1 MRVRKS
7 AEAIVAAVMERRAE
21 HGRTRVGERF
31 SMKPMKTEAHRPD
44 GAQAEESGRYPEG
57 AELRV
62 EVESLD
68 VERTKAELGRD
79 SGLMEVVCER
89 GNLWLAYE
97 RVIRNKGAAGVD
109 GIGVSEFKGHLQ
121 QHWPTIKAKLLAG
134 TYIPQAVRRVDI
146 PKPQGGVRTLG
157 IPTLT
162 DRLIQQALHQVLSPI
177 FEADFSES
185 SYGFRPGRSA
195 HQAVKAA
202 QHYVAQG
209 RRVVVDMDLEKF
221 FDRVNHDTLM
231 AKLAKKIG
239 DGRVLKLIRRYLE
252 AGMMAEG
259 VVSSRTQGT
268 PQGGPLS
275 PLLSNIL
282 LTELDRELE
291 RRGHAFCR
299 YADDCNIYVRS
310 QAAGERVLGGITQ
323 FLSERLKLTVNE
335 AKSAVARPWER
346 KFLGY
351 SLTRH
356 KAPKLRIAPA
366 SLQRLEDKVREVLK
380 GARGRSVR
388 ATIEDLNPVLRGWAA
403 YFKLTETKRA
413 LEDIDGWLRRK
424 LRCILWRQWKRP
436 YTRAKNLMKAGLR
449 EERAFR
455 SAFNQR
461 GPWWNSGAS
470 HMNAAFP
477 KSFFDR
483 LGLVSLL
490 DTTRRLQCLS

>member
-1 MRVRKS
+1 MK
-7 AEAIVAAVMERRAE
+7 AEDSRQVNT
-21 HGRTRVGERF
+21 G
-31 SMKPMKTEAHRPD
+31 D
-44 GAQAEESGRYPEG
+44 EESGRNPEG
-57 AELRV
+57 ALHGAEAVVTTRL
-62 EVESLD
+62 
-68 VERTKAELGRD
+68 RTKAEKEQEGE
-79 SGLMEVVCER
+79 LMDAVCER
-89 GNLWLAYE
+89 GNLWRAYD
-97 RVIRNKGAAGVD
+97 RVLKNKGAAGVD
-109 GIGVSEFKGHLQ
+109 GIGIAEFKEHLK

-134 TYIPQAVRRVDI
+134 EYMPAPVRRVDI

-177 FEADFSES
+177 FEAEFSES
-185 SYGFRPGRSA
+185 SYGFRPGRNA

-202 QHYVAQG
+202 KQYVAEG
-209 RRVVVDMDLEKF
+209 RRIVVDMDLEKF
-221 FDRVNHDTLM
+221 FDRVNHDLLM
-231 AKLAKKIG
+231 QKLSTKID
-239 DGRVLKLIRRYLE
+239 DGRVLRLIRRYLE
-252 AGMMAEG
+252 AGMMADG
-259 VVSSRTQGT
+259 MVSQRTEGT

-299 YADDCNIYVRS
+299 YADDCNIYVKS
-310 QAAGERVLGGITQ
+310 KEAGERVMASITR
-323 FLSERLKLTVNE
+323 FLADTLKLTVNA

-351 SLTRH
+351 SLTWH
-356 KAPKLRIAPA
+356 KTPRLRIAPT
-366 SLQRLEDKVREVLK
+366 SLKRQEDKIREVLK
-380 GARGRSVR
+380 GAQGRSLKKV
-388 ATIEDLNPVLRGWAA
+388 IEELNPILRGWAA
-403 YFKLTETKRA
+403 YFKLTETRRA
-413 LEDIDGWLRRK
+413 LDELDSWIRRK

-436 YTRAKNLMKAGLR
+436 YTRAKNLMKVGLT
-449 EERAFR
+449 EARAFR

-470 HMNAAFP
+470 HMNQAFP

-490 DTTRRLQCLS
+490 DTMRRLQCVQ

>member
-1 MRVRKS
+1 
-7 AEAIVAAVMERRAE
+7 
-21 HGRTRVGERF
+21 
-31 SMKPMKTEAHRPD
+31 
-44 GAQAEESGRYPEG
+44 
-57 AELRV
+57 
-62 EVESLD
+62 
-68 VERTKAELGRD
+68 
-79 SGLMEVVCER
+79 MEVACER
-89 GNLWLAYE
+89 GNLMLAYE
-97 RVIRNKGAAGVD
+97 RVIGNQGAAGVD
-109 GIGVSEFKGHLQ
+109 GIGIPAFKDHLK

-134 TYIPQAVRRVDI
+134 TYHPQAVRRVDI

-162 DRLIQQALHQVLSPI
+162 DRLIQQALHQVLSPM
-177 FEADFSES
+177 FEVDFSES
-185 SYGFRPGRSA
+185 SYGFRPGRNA
-195 HQAVKAA
+195 HQAVQAA
-202 QHYVAQG
+202 RQYAAEG
-209 RRVVVDMDLEKF
+209 RRFVVDMDLEKF
-221 FDRVNHDTLM
+221 FDRVNHDILM

-252 AGMMAEG
+252 AGMMAKG
-259 VVSSRTQGT
+259 VVSPRTQGT

-310 QAAGERVLGGITQ
+310 QAAGERVLASLTR
-323 FLSERLKLTVNE
+323 FLSERLKLEVNA
-335 AKSAVARPWER
+335 AKSAVARPWQR

-351 SLTRH
+351 SLSWH
-356 KAPKLRIAPA
+356 KAPRLRIAP
-366 SLQRLEDKVREVLK
+366 SSRKRLQDKIRAVLK

-388 ATIEDLNPVLRGWAA
+388 GTIAELNPVLRGWAA
-403 YFKLTETKRA
+403 YFRLADTKTPLET
-413 LEDIDGWLRRK
+413 LDGWVRRK

-436 YTRAKNLMKAGLR
+436 YTRARNLMKAGLK

-477 KSFFDR
+477 KSYFDR

>member
-1 MRVRKS
+1 MTT
-7 AEAIVAAVMERRAE
+7 RA
-21 HGRTRVGERF
+21 
-31 SMKPMKTEAHRPD
+31 
-44 GAQAEESGRYPEG
+44 
-57 AELRV
+57 
-62 EVESLD
+62 
-68 VERTKAELGRD
+68 RTKAEL
-79 SGLMEVVCER
+79 SGLMEAVCER

-97 RVIRNKGAAGVD
+97 RVIKNKGAAGVD
-109 GIGVSEFKGHLQ
+109 GIGVSAFKDHLK
-121 QHWPTIKAKLLAG
+121 QHWPTIKANLLAG
-134 TYIPQAVRRVDI
+134 GYIPSPVRRVDI

-177 FEADFSES
+177 FEPIFSAS
-185 SYGFRPGRSA
+185 SYGFRPGRNA
-195 HQAVKAA
+195 HQAVLAA
-202 QHYVAQG
+202 QRYVAEG
-209 RRVVVDMDLEKF
+209 RRVVVDLDLEKF
-221 FDRVNHDTLM
+221 FDRVDHDL
-231 AKLAKKIG
+231 LLGRLGQKIG
-239 DGRVLKLIRRYLE
+239 DRRVLQLIRRYLQ

-259 VVSSRTQGT
+259 LVSPRTEGT

-282 LTELDRELE
+282 LTDLDRELE

-310 QAAGERVLGGITQ
+310 QRAGERVLASLTRFLTQ
-323 FLSERLKLTVNE
+323 RLKLKVNV

-351 SLTRH
+351 SLTWH
-356 KAPKLRIAPA
+356 KAPRRRIAPS
-366 SLQRLEDKVREVLK
+366 SLQRLERRVRAVLK
-380 GARGRSVR
+380 GASGRR
-388 ATIEDLNPVLRGWAA
+388 LTNTIRDLNPILRGWAA

-413 LEDIDGWLRRK
+413 VEVLDGWLRRR

-436 YTRAKNLMKAGLR
+436 YTRARNLMKAGLT
-449 EERAFR
+449 EARAFR

-470 HMNAAFP
+470 HMNQAFR
-477 KSFFDR
+477 KSYFDR

-490 DTTRRLQCLS
+490 DTVRRLQCVS

>member
-1 MRVRKS
+1 MS
-7 AEAIVAAVMERRAE
+7 E
-21 HGRTRVGERF
+21 
-31 SMKPMKTEAHRPD
+31 
-44 GAQAEESGRYPEG
+44 
-57 AELRV
+57 
-62 EVESLD
+62 
-68 VERTKAELGRD
+68 
-79 SGLMEVVCER
+79 LMEAVCER

-109 GIGVSEFKGHLQ
+109 GIGVAEFKAHLQ
-121 QHWPTIKAKLLAG
+121 QHWPTIRARLLAG

-185 SYGFRPGRSA
+185 SYGFRPGRNA
-195 HQAVKAA
+195 HQAVQAA
-202 QHYVAQG
+202 RQYVAEG
-209 RRVVVDMDLEKF
+209 RRIVVDMALEKF
-221 FDRVNHDTLM
+221 FDRVNHDILM
-231 AKLAKKIG
+231 VRLAKKIG

-259 VVSSRTQGT
+259 VVSPRTQGT

-310 QAAGERVLGGITQ
+310 HAAGERILTSISR
-323 FLSERLKLTVNE
+323 FLSERLKLTVSE

-351 SLTRH
+351 SVSWH
-356 KAPKLRIAPA
+356 KAPKLRIAPS
-366 SLQRLEDKVREVLK
+366 SLQRLQDKVREVLK
-380 GARGRSVR
+380 GAGGRSVGG
-388 ATIEDLNPVLRGWAA
+388 TIDELNPVLRGWAA
-403 YFKLTETKRA
+403 YFKLTETKTP
-413 LEDIDGWLRRK
+413 LETLDGWLRRK

-436 YTRAKNLMKAGLR
+436 YTRAKNLMKAGLK

-461 GPWWNSGAS
+461 GPW
-470 HMNAAFP
+470 
-477 KSFFDR
+477 
-483 LGLVSLL
+483 
-490 DTTRRLQCLS
+490 

>member
-1 MRVRKS
+1 M
-7 AEAIVAAVMERRAE
+7 
-21 HGRTRVGERF
+21 
-31 SMKPMKTEAHRPD
+31 
-44 GAQAEESGRYPEG
+44 
-57 AELRV
+57 RV
-62 EVESLD
+62 EVESAS
-68 VERTKAELGRD
+68 VERTKAELEGK
-79 SGLMEVVCER
+79 SGLMGVVCER

-97 RVIRNKGAAGVD
+97 RVMRNQGAAGVD
-109 GIGVSEFKGHLQ
+109 GIGVSEFKAHLQ

-134 TYIPQAVRRVDI
+134 TYLPQAVRRVDI

-177 FEADFSES
+177 FEAEFSES
-185 SYGFRPGRSA
+185 SYGFRPGRNA

-202 QHYVAQG
+202 KQYVAEG
-209 RRVVVDMDLEKF
+209 RRVVVDLDLEKF
-221 FDRVNHDTLM
+221 FDRVNHDLLM
-231 AKLAKKIG
+231 AKLAKKVE

-259 VVSSRTQGT
+259 VVSPRTQGT

-310 QAAGERVLGGITQ
+310 WAAGERVLAGISQ
-323 FLSERLKLTVNE
+323 FLTERLKLTVNE

-351 SLTRH
+351 SLTWH

-366 SLQRLEDKVREVLK
+366 SLQRLQDKIREVLK
-380 GARGRSVR
+380 SARGRRVR
-388 ATIEDLNPVLRGWAA
+388 RTIEELNPVLRGWAA

-413 LEDIDGWLRRK
+413 LEELDGWLRRK

-470 HMNAAFP
+470 HMNAALP
-477 KSFFDR
+477 KSFFER

-490 DTTRRLQCLS
+490 VTTRRLQCLS